1 MKRDD
6 GHTASIGRSRRILG
20 ALGRVLLGLLLGFV
34 VAEIGSR
41 IYLALPADPDT
52 ANLVPDPLAEFRIR
66 PDRPEEVE
74 DPASL
79 SLSPPL
85 ASGVRPQLASA
96 MERRPRRQAVR

>member
-1 MKRDD
+1 MDVEEV
-6 GHTASIGRSRRILG
+6 
-20 ALGRVLLGLLLGFV
+20 ALPLVV
-34 VAEIGSR
+34 VAPALE
-41 IYLALPADPDT
+41 LAAVTDTPSLVTPPLDPLLPALAP
-52 ANLVPDPLAEFRIR
+52 AVVALEALVAAVDALSA
-66 PDRPEEVE
+66 EEVE